1 MHPANLFAGFTVL
14 VAVVLVVAAG
24 TLPRQRSD
32 YPMANLSTLWV
43 NNRNRLPDSIT
54 YDDGSMVRSILLLS
68 PQTFYGPSFVAG
80 FFCTPP
86 CREFVFAVFI
96 VFTSSG
102 ALFPVAVNEVIWCAN
117 RGSPVGEDATLELT
131 GDGDLV
137 LRENA
142 NGRLVWS
149 SGTSGRSVQG
159 MEITENGNLV
169 LFDQRNG
176 TLWQSFDHP
185 TDALVPGQSLLQGMM
200 LRANTSPTNWT
211 ESKIYITILQ
221 DGVYGYVE
229 STPPQLYYN
238 YVVST
243 NKSKTVPTTV
253 TFTNGCLSIFVQ
265 STQPGN
271 PDGRIALPE
280 AKSTQYIRL
289 EPDGHLRLY
298 EWSSEENWTVVS
310 DVTKLSLDDCDFPKV
325 CGEYGICTDGQ
336 CICPPESNSSSSY
349 FQPVDEWKLNLGCV
363 PVTPISCQETQNHQL
378 LTLSDVS
385 YFDVSQP
392 IANPTNKDDCK
403 QACLKNCSCRAVM
416 FMYFHNDSHGTCHS
430 LTEVRVL
437 LDPVPVHEEA
447 TRSAWEGRWRQGE
460 AWLPSAG
467 LPGAASQSCGIH
479 AGRAAQRGRRRV
491 SGQPARGA
499 AAQACNAGAKQG
511 RGRADGR
518 SSTKEQARQ
527 AEAVAAIRPSR
538 PISHQQKMDKE
549 KREGIGITKR

>member
-1 MHPANLFAGFTVL
+1 MTTGL
-14 VAVVLVVAAG
+14 
-24 TLPRQRSD
+24 
-32 YPMANLSTLWV
+32 
-43 NNRNRLPDSIT
+43 
-54 YDDGSMVRSILLLS
+54 
-68 PQTFYGPSFVAG
+68 
-80 FFCTPP
+80 C
-86 CREFVFAVFI
+86 
-96 VFTSSG
+96 SG

-117 RGSPVGEDATLELT
+117 RGSPLGEDATLELT

-137 LRENA
+137 LREKA

-176 TLWQSFDHP
+176 TVWQSFDHP
-185 TDALVPGQSLLQGMM
+185 TDALVPGQSLLQGMI
-200 LRANTSPTNWT
+200 LKANTSPTNWT

-243 NKSKTVPTTV
+243 NKSKRVPTTV
-253 TFTNGCLSIFVQ
+253 TFTNGCFSIFVQ

-280 AKSTQYIRL
+280 AKSIQYIRL

-298 EWSSEENWTVVS
+298 EWSSEEKWTVVS

-325 CGEYGICTDGQ
+325 CGEYGICTGGQ

-363 PVTPISCQETQNHQL
+363 PVTPISCQEMQNHHL

-430 LTEVRVL
+430 LTEVFSL
-437 LDPVPVHEEA
+437 KTIQPQTA
-447 TRSAWEGRWRQGE
+447 TYNSTAYLKVQLTPSSSAPTQNKSYKQRQF
-460 AWLPSAG
+460 
-467 LPGAASQSCGIH
+467 
-479 AGRAAQRGRRRV
+479 
-491 SGQPARGA
+491 
-499 AAQACNAGAKQG
+499 
-511 RGRADGR
+511 
-518 SSTKEQARQ
+518 
-527 AEAVAAIRPSR
+527 
-538 PISHQQKMDKE
+538 
-549 KREGIGITKR
+549 